1 MIKEE
6 FLSPDIAEIEV
17 FNIIRQEMEGL
28 GFTILVEDTSR
39 PWGGF
44 FVLDE
49 GQLVKFKNLFFP
61 ELIIDDFQKEQK
73 LSPKILIVKPHM
85 RLSWQYHHRRKEVWK
100 LIAGDG
106 AIIRSFTDNE
116 GDQNKLVLGE
126 LIALA
131 QGERH
136 RLIGL
141 DKWGVVAEI
150 WLHTDPSA
158 PSDESDIVRVQ
169 DDFARK

>member
-17 FNIIRQEMEGL
+17 FNKIRQEVEILGL
-28 GFTILVEDTSR
+28 TIVAEDTAR

-44 FVLDE
+44 FVIDE
-49 GQLVKFKNLFFP
+49 GQLLKFKNLFFS
-61 ELIIDDFQKEQK
+61 ELTIDDFQKEQK
-73 LSPKILIVKPHM
+73 LSPKILIVKPEM

-100 LIAGDG
+100 LIAGNG
-106 AIIRSFTDNE
+106 AIKRSFTDDE
-116 GDQNKLVLGE
+116 GEQQKLVLGE
-126 LIALA
+126 MIALA

-150 WLHTDPSA
+150 WLHTDPSI

-169 DDFARK
+169 DDFSRK

>member
-28 GFTILVEDTSR
+28 GFTILAEDTSR